1 MDLKNNGE
9 EWNTIAS
16 MFINNQL
23 PTLIAP
29 SPTLK
34 PKDLKLTAQPTRASL
49 QMAKRVSTGNK
60 MGISQGL
67 QNGLN
72 LASNFLD
79 SIVPDNLDA
88 SQKAIKSSLKSAT
101 ALAGPIGGIVNV
113 ADSVLGGIGAL
124 SGLQLD
130 NMDKVAASRAGVK
143 GAGINNTFMSIPVL
157 GTIGGFLAGKTH
169 DAYKSAEIDDM
180 RSAYGGST
188 GDIDAAQSLGNKR
201 FLFGKRKA
209 NRFIDKANYY
219 NDVITGISSENK
231 LRKQN
236 TYGTDLASQNYMKL
250 QGLDQNR
257 MQVGKNGMKILELEK
272 AREILLKFSQELPIY
287 KDGGKLNIIV
297 EGSLHAR
304 KNNLENIN
312 SDLKGYI
319 TKKGIPVIS
328 YSDGGD
334 IIQHAEIEG
343 GELILNKDLTTQLEE
358 LYKKGTEEAMIEAGK
373 LLAIALIKDTE
384 DKTKVIL

>member
-1 MDLKNNGE
+1 MNLKNNGE

-34 PKDLKLTAQPTRASL
+34 PKDLKLTAQPTQASL

-143 GAGINNTFMSIPVL
+143 GVGINNTFMSIPVL

-209 NRFIDKANYY
+209 NKFIDKANYY

-257 MQVGKNGMKILELEK
+257 MQVGKNGMKIPELEK

-343 GELILNKDLTTQLEE
+343 GELILNKDLTIQLEE